1 MATTN
6 AAINQVNNGLKK
18 LNIAANA
25 QANAN
30 MGRNVSQNLMRM
42 NQAQTTAANQFNAAA
57 EKLVKINLPVIAAK
71 LKNAAR
77 AAEAAATAKAVQNA
91 TGALNMM
98 RSAMVK
104 NLNLVN
110 QGKLPATAAGVV

>member
-6 AAINQVNNGLKK
+6 AAINQMNNGLKK
-18 LNIAANA
+18 LNVAANA

-30 MGRNVSQNLMRM
+30 AGRHVAANLARM
-42 NQAQTTAANQFNAAA
+42 NQSQAQASNAFNAAA
-57 EKLVKINLPVIAAK
+57 DKMIKLNFPNIANK
-71 LKNAAR
+71 LRNAGR
-77 AAEAAATAKAVQNA
+77 AAEAAATAKAAQNA
-91 TGALNMM
+91 TQALNML

-110 QGKLPATAAGVV
+110 QGKPPANAAGVV